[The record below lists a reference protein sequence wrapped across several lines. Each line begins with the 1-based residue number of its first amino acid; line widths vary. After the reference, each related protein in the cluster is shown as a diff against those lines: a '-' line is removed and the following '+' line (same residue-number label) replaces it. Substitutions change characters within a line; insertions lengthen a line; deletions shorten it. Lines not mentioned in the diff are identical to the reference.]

1 MSDYVFQRG
10 RVYSAMFMKRQE
22 VDEHPELAGVP
33 RVVVIRDLR
42 DTLISLYFSLK
53 FSHPRENRVVDE
65 TRDLLQ
71 SLGEEEGLLYLI
83 QNRLHRI
90 ADLQCSWI
98 GHDLVLRYE
107 ELIERPFPTLGTV
120 LIDRLNLPISKAAL
134 SRAIRRTHFQQ
145 VFRRKLGEEDVKSHG
160 RSGLPGDWCRYFT
173 PEVRRQFAE
182 KFGDVLISTG
192 YEKDLRWVD
201 EPNRLI

>member
-1 MSDYVFQRG
+1 MADYVFQRG
-10 RVYSAMFMKRQE
+10 RIYSAMFLKRQE
-22 VDEHPELAGVP
+22 VDAHPELAGVP

-53 FSHPRENRVVDE
+53 FSHPRENRIVDE

-71 SLGEEEGLLYLI
+71 SLEEEDGLLYLI
-83 QNRLHRI
+83 ENRLRRI
-90 ADLQCSWI
+90 ADLQSSWM

-107 ELIERPFPTLGTV
+107 ELIERPFATLESA
-120 LIDRLNLPISKAAL
+120 LIGRLKLPISKAEL
-134 SRAIRRTHFQQ
+134 SRAIRRTHFQK
-145 VFRRKLGEEDVKSHG
+145 VFRRKLGEENVKSHG
-160 RSGLPGDWCRYFT
+160 RSGLPGDWRRYFT

-182 KFGDVLISTG
+182 RFGDVLISTG

-201 EPNRLI
+201 EPERLF